1 MEDSM
6 TNRLKREL
14 EGMSWD
20 IVRLVTK
27 KHFKRAQLNADRER
41 AWNWAQDS
49 RRMRYMERKTA
60 EHEAEVVRQ
69 FGTYEERLARFNSV
83 FEAKP
88 AIARRYAAVN
98 LSNGSFALSVGG

>member
-1 MEDSM
+1 M

-41 AWNWAQDS
+41 TWIAKQRG
-49 RRMRYMERKTA
+49 RRARYLERKTA
-60 EHEAEVVRQ
+60 EHQAEVVRQ

-83 FEAKP
+83 FEAAP

-98 LSNGSFALSVGG
+98 FSNGSFALSVGG